1 MSSNGSC
8 IECPTGCKDCQRAKE
23 GSCFAC
29 SDGYRFDLTFRC
41 VRCIEHC
48 VQCNVTGLSTC
59 DQCRTGY
66 GFNATLSQ
74 CLPCDV
80 DNCDKCGPDGR
91 CEECAPG
98 FGITPRGACDK
109 CGYFCR
115 SCGASSSCKWCDD
128 TYVLKDGLCFS
139 CGDRCASCATSGA
152 GKCDVC
158 LPGFIRDS
166 VTWNCVHDDYANLME
181 ELYEEEM

>member
-1 MSSNGSC
+1 MHRALRAV
-8 IECPTGCKDCQRAKE
+8 QRDWVVNVRPMQDPPSMLRSPSLPRALARRLATA
-23 GSCFAC
+23 CFE
-29 SDGYRFDLTFRC
+29 RHT
-41 VRCIEHC
+41 
-48 VQCNVTGLSTC
+48 
-59 DQCRTGY
+59 RTGY

-74 CLPCDV
+74 CVPCDI
-80 DNCDKCGPDGR
+80 DSCDKCGPDGR
-91 CEECAPG
+91 CEECASG

-109 CGYFCR
+109 CGFFCR

-139 CGDRCASCATSGA
+139 CGDRCASCTTSGA

-158 LPGFIRDS
+158 LPGFIRDN
-166 VTWNCVHDDYANLME
+166 VTWNCNHDDYANLME